1 MKFHKSMRIHQKEL
15 ENSEKLYIYIYI
27 YVGIRAQNYILGLG
41 PRPRT
46 LGDPRTSKQ

>member
-27 YVGIRAQNYILGLG
+27 YKYICRDKG
-41 PRPRT
+41 PKLYIWP
-46 LGDPRTSKQ
+46 

>member
-27 YVGIRAQNYILGLG
+27 YRDNY
-41 PRPRT
+41 R
-46 LGDPRTSKQ
+46 